1 MMDLRSDLARVRG
14 LGTAKEGTSHWWAQ
28 RVTAVALIPLGL
40 WFVFSA
46 VSLGGVDLAGFK
58 AWLNGP
64 GNLLLMVL
72 FVGTLFYHMQ
82 LGVQAVIEDYV
93 HGEAAKICSLMINS
107 FAAVFLGASSI
118 IALFKVAFGG

>member
-1 MMDLRSDLARVRG
+1 MDLRSDLARVRG

-40 WFVFSA
+40 WFVYSA
-46 VSLGGVDLAGFK
+46 VSLSGVDLAGYK

-93 HGEAAKICSLMINS
+93 HGEAAKITCLIVNNLVSI
-107 FAAVFLGASSI
+107 FLGLAATLSVLKMLLGS
-118 IALFKVAFGG
+118 

>member
-1 MMDLRSDLARVRG
+1 MDLRSDLARARG
-14 LGTAKEGTSHWWAQ
+14 LGTAKEGAGHWWAQ
-28 RVTAVALIPLGL
+28 RVSAVALLPLGL
-40 WFVFSA
+40 WFVYSA
-46 VSLGGVDLAGFK
+46 VSWGGMDLAAFK

-82 LGVQAVIEDYV
+82 LGVQVVIEDYV
-93 HGEAAKICSLMINS
+93 HGEAAKITSLMINI
-107 FAAVFLGASSI
+107 FVAIFFGASSI

>member
-1 MMDLRSDLARVRG
+1 
-14 LGTAKEGTSHWWAQ
+14 
-28 RVTAVALIPLGL
+28 
-40 WFVFSA
+40 
-46 VSLGGVDLAGFK
+46 
-58 AWLNGP
+58 
-64 GNLLLMVL
+64 MVL

-93 HGEAAKICSLMINS
+93 HGEAAKISSLMINV

>member
-1 MMDLRSDLARVRG
+1 MMDKRSNLARVRG

-46 VSLGGVDLAGFK
+46 VSLGDVDLAGYK

-72 FVGTLFYHMQ
+72 LVGTLFYHMQ

-93 HGEAAKICSLMINS
+93 HGEAAKICSLLINS
-107 FAAVFLGASSI
+107 FAVLILGASSI

>member
-1 MMDLRSDLARVRG
+1 MMDLRSDLARARG
-14 LGTAKEGTSHWWAQ
+14 LGSAKEGTGHWWAQ
-28 RVTAVALIPLGL
+28 RVTAVALLPLGL
-40 WFVFSA
+40 WFVYSA
-46 VSLGGVDLAGFK
+46 VSWGSMDLAAFK
-58 AWLNGP
+58 VWLSEP

-93 HGEAAKICSLMINS
+93 HGEAAKITGLMINI
-107 FAAVFLGASSI
+107 FAAIFFGAASI